1 MATYK
6 SLPVP
11 STDNGLSQYLA
22 EVHRFPMLTHEDE
35 YRYAKQF
42 LEDGD
47 VESCHELVTSH
58 LRLSAKI
65 ALNYRGYG
73 LPLVDLISEANI
85 GLMQAVKR
93 FDPEKGFRLATYAG
107 WWIRAQVQD
116 FILRTWSLVKLGT
129 TTSQKKLFFNLR
141 KAREVIGVVDSNNL
155 KPEEITKIAEMMSVT
170 EKEVVDMN
178 GRVAGQDTSLN
189 VSISMDES
197 TTERQDML
205 VDDNANHAQ
214 DYEEFEENQFRKNL
228 LYDAL
233 DVLKERERDIFLKR
247 RLHEPAVTLEVLS
260 QRYKVSRER
269 IRQIEVRAFE
279 KITKRVKEL
288 QKERM
293 VDIEA

>member
-22 EVHRFPMLTHEDE
+22 EVHKFPMLTHEDE